1 MSTKTFILSSLFA
14 STLVISGCAA
24 GNEAGHDLERTLER
38 DENSGTQQGDN
49 ARDEFQ
55 SDQKD
60 VDQEITSRLGYV
72 KYNKD
77 EIDMEEESNHYV
89 AMDRWEMAD
98 TITRMIIRYDGFED
112 VATLV
117 TDKEVLIAYNKP
129 ENMEREKAATIA
141 RKTGL
146 SLLPRFY
153 KVYVSDQSVTF
164 RDIQSLENS
173 LTVDDEYESTLES
186 IIKDMKKTPQGEEV
200 YDEYKSNNEQVEHMN
215 R

>member
-1 MSTKTFILSSLFA
+1 MNTKKFILSSLFA
-14 STLVISGCAA
+14 STLVVSGCAT
-24 GNEAGHDLERTLER
+24 GNQGGHDMERTLNGN
-38 DENSGTQQGDN
+38 DGNHNLQGDN

-55 SDQKD
+55 ADEKD
-60 VDQEITSRLGYV
+60 ADQEITSRLGYV
-72 KYNKD
+72 KYSKD
-77 EIDMEEESNHYV
+77 EIDMEAESNHYV

-98 TITRMIIRYDGFED
+98 TITRMIIRYDGFEE

-153 KVYVSDQSVTF
+153 DVYVSDQSVTF
-164 RDIQSLENS
+164 RDIQSLQNS
-173 LTVDDEYESTLES
+173 LTIDDEYDNTLNS
-186 IIKDMKKTPQGEEV
+186 IIEEMKKTPQGEEV
-200 YDEYKSNNEQVEHMN
+200 YEEHTTEKEEAENMN